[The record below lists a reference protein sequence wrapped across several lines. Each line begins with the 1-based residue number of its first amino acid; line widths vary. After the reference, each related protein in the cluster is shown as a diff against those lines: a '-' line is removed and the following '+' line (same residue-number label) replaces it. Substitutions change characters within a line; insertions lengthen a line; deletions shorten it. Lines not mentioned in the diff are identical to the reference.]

1 MANIMSDLVSEFRGD
16 VKSASTWSIVLS
28 VLMIAAGVLAIGAP
42 MYAGAAVTMIVGWLL
57 LFSAVFHLALAFT
70 GGRAGAVVGEI
81 LLAALYG
88 FIGYYVL
95 THPGVGLASLT
106 AAITVYL
113 FIEGILEFVLSY
125 MLRPL
130 PGAGWLLFDGIV
142 TLALA
147 IYIVSTWQ
155 SSASW
160 VLGLLVGV
168 SMLFSGVTRLMLS
181 IAVRSTVSS
190 AA

>member
-1 MANIMSDLVSEFRGD
+1 MENRMSDLVNEFTGD
-16 VKSASTWSIVLS
+16 VKSATTWSIVLS
-28 VLMIAAGVLAIGAP
+28 VLMIAAGVLAMSAP
-42 MYAGAAVTMIVGWLL
+42 VIAGAAVTMIVGWLL
-57 LFSAVFHLALAFT
+57 LFSAVFHLVLAFT
-70 GGRAGAVVGEI
+70 GGRPRAVIGEI

-95 THPGVGLASLT
+95 THPSVGLASLT
-106 AAITVYL
+106 AVITAYL

-155 SSASW
+155 STASW
-160 VLGLLVGV
+160 VLGLLVGI

-181 IAVRSTVSS
+181 IAVRSAVAS
-190 AA
+190 